1 MSDGKK
7 GWAGTVLGWFVV
19 RDHSGAEATEPG
31 ADASDTGALSPA
43 VEPVGELPAAP
54 DGVVDFDAVFAAFGI
69 DAEARDRLAKAD
81 GLLKSLPAG
90 TDATVKRQIVE
101 ASLKAFGV
109 PVEQMI
115 ETACEEIQALDAY
128 QRKAGASLQAFCDEA
143 GQRVAALEAEIR
155 SIRAAMDKEV
165 ENQKKTL
172 ETCNR
177 QKLEVQHVLEF
188 FGPEAVGRIV
198 RASPK
203 LIDPSAPAAAGGP
216 SAK

>member
-1 MSDGKK
+1 MTDGKR
-7 GWAGTVLGWFVV
+7 GWGGTVLGWFVV
-19 RDHSGAEATEPG
+19 RDDQGAETAEPG
-31 ADASDTGALSPA
+31 ADAPDTGSLPPA
-43 VEPVGELPAAP
+43 VEPVGELPDAP
-54 DGVVDFDAVFAAFGI
+54 DGVVDFEAVFGAFGI

-90 TDATVKRQIVE
+90 TDAVVKRQIVE

-128 QRKAGASLQAFCDEA
+128 QRRAGANLQAFCDAA
-143 GQRVAALEAEIR
+143 GQRVATLEAEIR
-155 SIRAAMDKEV
+155 SIRASMDQEV

-177 QKLEVQHVLEF
+177 KKLEVQHVLEF

-203 LIDPSAPAAAGGP
+203 LIDPSAPGAAGGP
-216 SAK
+216 PAK